1 MSAMPATIKIFII
14 VLIILFAGLLGGVT
28 NFFLI
33 WEKDMESR
41 ESKMLFIKSILMGL
55 CASVTVPLFL
65 QILPNTLLEIN
76 ESMPAKNYLIIAG
89 LCVLAAYFSK
99 RFLEDLYDKV
109 NKIEKKTDNID
120 QKVDEAKKAVED
132 VELQNQELDNIDD
145 IVKDVVDKSN
155 TPISPAEIEKV
166 TNAVL
171 NTTYSY
177 RTIPGIAEDTLRDTG
192 KVKEILDLLKNCGY
206 VEMKKN
212 RRGNDIWKGIYHL
225 KKEQ

>member
-1 MSAMPATIKIFII
+1 MPTTIKICII
-14 VLIILFAGLLGGVT
+14 ILIILFAGLLGGVT

-33 WEKDMESR
+33 WEKNMESR

-55 CASVTVPLFL
+55 CASLTVPLFL

-76 ESMPAKNYLIIAG
+76 DSMPAKNYLIIAG

-109 NKIEKKTDNID
+109 NKIEKKTDTID
-120 QKVDEAKKAVED
+120 LKVDEAKKAVED
-132 VELQNQELDNIDD
+132 VELQNQELDNIGD

-166 TNAVL
+166 TDAVL

-177 RTIPGIAEDTLRDTG
+177 RTIPGIAEDTVHDTD

-225 KKEQ
+225 KTD